1 MIISAEDRISD
12 FNVEISPGFHGIYT
26 TNTWIPISIFIETRL
41 PSFTGRVILE
51 LPYGD
56 LYSSEEFCY
65 SVSKELFLT
74 AGQKKNLQFTLPLH
88 KVSKLKIFIKESPL
102 ARKVF
107 GAKEIVIIGKQ
118 VSGIKLTQSEKNRL
132 SRDIRPKLR
141 FIQEISKFSKE
152 FNLKKGSEN
161 KEMVAQALEVI
172 RRDKD
177 FEKIREIWL
186 FGSMVKNEMTV
197 RSDIDIAVL
206 FDKINLTGTTNFRI
220 RVGGRVDDKIDVQV
234 FSALPDKIK
243 KSILKSHKVLYKR

>member
-1 MIISAEDRISD
+1 MVIITYMEVI
-12 FNVEISPGFHGIYT
+12 VE
-26 TNTWIPISIFIETRL
+26 
-41 PSFTGRVILE
+41 
-51 LPYGD
+51 
-56 LYSSEEFCY
+56 
-65 SVSKELFLT
+65 
-74 AGQKKNLQFTLPLH
+74 
-88 KVSKLKIFIKESPL
+88 LKIFIKKNPL

-107 GAKEIVIIGKQ
+107 GAREIVIIRKQ
-118 VSGIKLTQSEKNRL
+118 ISGIKLTQSEKNRL

-161 KEMVAQALEVI
+161 KEMVAQALAVI